1 MRITISDIVIYN
13 KKYVFGLHLCLG
25 LGVFQPLELPKV
37 DESLERVFSYVKE
50 VTFGKPL
57 GHLGWELVR
66 GETNHAIRGLKL

>member
-1 MRITISDIVIYN
+1 MIYN
-13 KKYVFGLHLCLG
+13 KKYGFGLHLCLG

-37 DESLERVFSYVKE
+37 DESLESVFSYGKE

-66 GETNHAIRGLKL
+66 RETNHAIRGLKL

>member
-37 DESLERVFSYVKE
+37 DESLESVFSYVNE
-50 VTFGKPL
+50 ATFWKAPGSPRM
-57 GHLGWELVR
+57 GAGQER
-66 GETNHAIRGLKL
+66 NQPCN